1 MSNHTH
7 LVLYVDDKKAN
18 RLNDKAIV
26 IRWHKLCKGTV
37 LTQKYIQGEKL
48 SKVELILFNQTVKE
62 YRERLS
68 SLSWFMRSL
77 NEDIA
82 RRANREDNCTGR
94 FWEGRFKSQA
104 LLDETALVACM
115 AYVDLNPVRANIADT
130 PESSN
135 HTSVKLRCEQAKAS
149 EKTHHKANKTDN
161 ISNQPHTLMPFVG
174 NPREDMPKGLP
185 FDLTDYLQLM
195 DITGRSI
202 REDKHGY
209 IEQSQ
214 PEILTRLHISAAH
227 WLIITTEFRTQFH
240 GAVGREAALT
250 DFCEHQH
257 LKRRQNLSHCNK
269 LFA

>member
-1 MSNHTH
+1 TP
-7 LVLYVDDKKAN
+7 LVDMVNVTAEIYRQ
-18 RLNDKAIV
+18 RLIDV
-26 IRWHKLCKGTV
+26 
-37 LTQKYIQGEKL
+37 
-48 SKVELILFNQTVKE
+48 
-62 YRERLS
+62 
-68 SLSWFMRSL
+68 SWFMREI
-77 NEDIA
+77 NEKVA
-82 RRANREDNCTGR
+82 RQANQEDDCKGR

-130 PESSN
+130 PENSN
-135 HTSVKLRCEQAKAS
+135 HTSVKLRCEQAKDS
-149 EKTHHKANKTDN
+149 QTNN
-161 ISNQPHTLMPFVG
+161 ISNQPNTLIPFIG

-185 FDLTDYLQLM
+185 FDLIDYLQLM

-202 REDKHGY
+202 REDKHGF

-214 PEILTRLHISAAH
+214 PAILTRLNISAAH
-227 WLIITTEFRTQFH
+227 WFIITTEFRTQFH

-257 LKRRQNLSHCNK
+257 FKRRQNLSHCKK